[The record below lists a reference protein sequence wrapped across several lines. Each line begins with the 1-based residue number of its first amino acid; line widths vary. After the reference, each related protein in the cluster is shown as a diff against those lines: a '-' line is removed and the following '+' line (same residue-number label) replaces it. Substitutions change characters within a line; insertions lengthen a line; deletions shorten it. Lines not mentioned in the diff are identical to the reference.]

1 MKKWESLP
9 NDLKHDSV
17 KQYYDNV
24 SDKKCYLLGKRLFD
38 ILISLILSI
47 VLLPVLMILCIVII
61 KDSRGGAF
69 FLQER
74 VTRYGRVFK
83 IIKFRTMSVIQVKD
97 SAQVTAMN
105 DCRITKAGVWL
116 RKYRLDEL
124 PQLFNILKGDMTFV
138 GTRPEVP
145 KYVSCYTD
153 EMRATLLMRA
163 GVTSKASICFK
174 DEDSILA
181 GKGDI
186 DKAYAEEI
194 LPQKMR
200 YNLEYLKECSAMMDI
215 KLMLATLKAVVR
227 KDTENG

>member
-1 MKKWESLP
+1 
-9 NDLKHDSV
+9 
-17 KQYYDNV
+17 
-24 SDKKCYLLGKRLFD
+24 
-38 ILISLILSI
+38 
-47 VLLPVLMILCIVII
+47 
-61 KDSRGGAF
+61 
-69 FLQER
+69 
-74 VTRYGRVFK
+74 
-83 IIKFRTMSVIQVKD
+83 
-97 SAQVTAMN
+97 
-105 DCRITKAGVWL
+105 
-116 RKYRLDEL
+116 
-124 PQLFNILKGDMTFV
+124 

-186 DKAYAEEI
+186 DKAYVEEI